1 MATPAGMTKTEIAE
15 EFIDLWTEFEA
26 AGDFKLLHELLG
38 KNVDY
43 DLLTYFSKVGPTL
56 LDHPKAAN
64 LLAIGYIIRLLEDRI
79 P

>member
-1 MATPAGMTKTEIAE
+1 MATPSGMTKTEIAE
-15 EFIDLWTEFEA
+15 EFIDLWTEWETGSEFQLMNEM
-26 AGDFKLLHELLG
+26 LG

-43 DLLTYFSKVGPTL
+43 DLLTYFSKIGPTL

-79 P
+79 A

>member
-15 EFIDLWTEFEA
+15 EFIDLWTEWEA
-26 AGDFKLLHELLG
+26 GSEFQLMNEMLG

-43 DLLTYFSKVGPTL
+43 DLLTYFSKIGPTL

-64 LLAIGYIIRLLEDRI
+64 LLAIGYIIRLLEERI
-79 P
+79 D